1 MKKSI
6 VLRPNTLGWLEY
18 KLNPKEM
25 DYVWRC
31 IDKKSKEKAND
42 ALVGHISGSYYLQDK
57 SDWFWMN
64 TIRPLIGEY
73 EEEFGSMGKKLPT
86 NQRHPYY
93 LKEWW
98 VNYQRQGEFNP
109 LHDHRGVYSYVIWM
123 KIPYNH
129 RDQQKI
135 QCARQSNDPQN
146 GVFCMY
152 YMNILGK
159 MMSHQYQLT
168 SEDEGTMLFFPS
180 SLNHGVNPYFEC
192 EEERISVSGNV
203 CLNTAKSI

>member
-1 MKKSI
+1 MKKAI

-31 IDKKSKEKAND
+31 IDNKSKEKAND
-42 ALVGHISGSYYLQDK
+42 MLVGHISGSYYLQDK

-64 TIRPLIGEY
+64 TLRPLIGEY
-73 EEEFGSMGKKLPT
+73 EEEFGSMGKKVPT
-86 NQRHPYY
+86 NQMHPYY

-109 LHDHRGVYSYVIWM
+109 IHDHRGVYSYVIWM

-135 QCARQSNDPQN
+135 QFARQSNDPQN

-168 SEDEGTMLFFPS
+168 SEDEGTMLLFPS
-180 SLNHGVNPYFEC
+180 ALDHGVNPYFEC

-203 CLNTAKSI
+203 YLNTAKSI